1 VIKRILFTVC
11 ITVACITAYTACTP
25 QFEIHSRKLEIL
37 GTTAEV
43 TISKV
48 PKEKALDAITD
59 AKADLQAFD
68 KIGYTFEED
77 CELNRLNEAL
87 ANGDAFKASDELL
100 DLIRMSQKLSNKSE
114 GLFNPAAGELTA
126 LWEYHCTSDPCPE
139 SPYPDEVMKLVEEK
153 DKSVLKHNPRMSDI
167 NINGNTISSSNRY
180 VKLEFGDVIRGFAMD
195 KVIERLKDMDI
206 ENAMIDIGPS
216 VRIVGKKDEHP
227 WWVGL
232 YDATGKHIIG
242 TIELSDDSA
251 VVTARALTKS
261 SSEKGAI
268 YRHIV
273 YPDTGLPIKDI
284 SSVTVVHESAAVAD
298 VAATALMIA
307 GIDSWKSVASNMNV
321 TAILLFTSDGT
332 IYLSP
337 AMSHMINWK
346 TEISHK
352 FLRP

>member
-1 VIKRILFTVC
+1 MAF
-11 ITVACITAYTACTP
+11 TACTP
-25 QFEIHSRKLEIL
+25 QSEIHSRKLEIL

-48 PKEKALDAITD
+48 PQEKALDAITD

-68 KIGYTFEED
+68 KIGYTFEEEY
-77 CELNRLNEAL
+77 ELNRLNEAL
-87 ANGDAFKASDELL
+87 ANGDAFKASDELV

-153 DKSVLKHNPRMSDI
+153 DMSVLKHNPRMSDI

-195 KVIERLKDMDI
+195 KVIEHLKDMDI

-216 VRIVGKKDEHP
+216 VRVVGNKGEHP

-261 SSEKGAI
+261 SLDKGAI
-268 YRHIV
+268 YRHVV
-273 YPDTGLPIKDI
+273 YPDTGLPVKDI

-337 AMSHMINWK
+337 AMSDMISWK